1 MNIIQ
6 YLFNWNLDYFLSLC
20 ITINKQRKIIIFCF
34 LFVQVRK
41 VKLHTWGVFIIISS
55 RVCLRYS
62 YLLFYFF
69 FNDKSLFF
77 LTKCICLKVFNWNF
91 LDYCYYYLL
100 SYLISNMAPFT
111 FTLFAPYNKQA
122 ALRVCLFIYLFIFCL
137 FKIFF

>member
-6 YLFNWNLDYFLSLC
+6 YLFNWDLNYF
-20 ITINKQRKIIIFCF
+20 IIIYHYKQTKKNHYF

-41 VKLHTWGVFIIISS
+41 IKLHTWRVFIIISS
-55 RVCLRYS
+55 CACLRYS
-62 YLLFYFF
+62 YHLFYFF
-69 FNDKSLFF
+69 FTDKSLFF
-77 LTKCICLKVFNWNF
+77 LIKCICLKVFNWNF
-91 LDYCYYYLL
+91 LDYCYYYLF

-137 FKIFF
+137 FEICF